1 MDSASTLGPV
11 QNSMQFGKIKSLVES
26 IKSEGLKIITTDHD
40 NIFSNDNG
48 FFINPVI
55 VDNPPDD
62 SKIVTEEP
70 FGTVLNNSSE
80 GSY

>member
-11 QNSMQFGKIKSLVES
+11 QNSMQYGKIKSLVES
-26 IKSEGLKIITTDHD
+26 IKSEGLKIISTDYD
-40 NIFSNDNG
+40 KIFSNDKG

-70 FGTVLNNSSE
+70 FGTVRLRSSQE
-80 GSY
+80 